1 MCYKTQHFTLCDK
14 CGREIALGPY
24 YLEECSAVERGL
36 PTSLSIGV
44 RNYDASKAFYTAV
57 LAPLGLRLVYDSA
70 AAALPPQGTKAG
82 VRARTLG
89 YGVDKAHEL
98 LNMRRAEVEFHPQ
111 AMGAGG
117 LDNGQPGG
125 RKHYGGDYFAV

>member
-1 MCYKTQHFTLCDK
+1 MSIKQYT
-14 CGREIALGPY
+14 
-24 YLEECSAVERGL
+24 
-36 PTSLSIGV
+36 TSLSIGV

-98 LNMRRAEVEFHPQ
+98 LNVFEFGGAATPPGPRPGVEFHPQ

-125 RKHYGGDYFAV
+125 RKHYGGDYFAVFVIDPDGWRLEAVQKGK